1 MQLNKILKVMVHCTP
16 HTHVTSIKN
25 INCYRM
31 FKGHVCPYVHDFVK
45 KYVYEENKLNSI
57 C

>member
-1 MQLNKILKVMVHCTP
+1 MQLDKILKVMVHCTP

-45 KYVYEENKLNSI
+45 KYVY
-57 C
+57 